1 MEAGE
6 ARGWRWGSRRQWG
19 WASRLPGGRER
30 AWGEAGEITGKIR
43 GRWGSESGRGLG
55 QEIRGGLGWLGERE
69 GVEGLGAEEDAGVK
83 EGA

>member
-55 QEIRGGLGWLGERE
+55 QEIRGGWGGLERGRESRGW
-69 GVEGLGAEEDAGVK
+69 GLRRTRG
-83 EGA
+83 